1 MADIMKNGSALKINT
16 CILLICGT
24 PTVGPF
30 NNKLIKSHYI
40 NLLTLEKAT
49 GKLKPKTEFNI
60 FKLYILKLVEWECKL
75 IRTNAIIK
83 TIVW

>member
-1 MADIMKNGSALKINT
+1 M
-16 CILLICGT
+16 
-24 PTVGPF
+24 
-30 NNKLIKSHYI
+30 
-40 NLLTLEKAT
+40 LTLEKAT
-49 GKLKPKTEFNI
+49 GKLKHKTEFNI